1 MTLSIDSFALKVI
14 KKGEELAFSNKA
26 KIINIAVPLKVKT
39 YIEENLSK
47 EVNHFKKKYKLE
59 FNIVAENILVIPEY
73 KIELQNKNKKVI
85 NKIENIEKIEKIN
98 FKDIHDRKNLP
109 SAQFKKKFKPRGKF
123 FHKNK
128 YNPRIKKKNFQSK
141 KVV

>member
-14 KKGEELAFSNKA
+14 KKGEELAFSSKA

-73 KIELQNKNKKVI
+73 KIELQKQ
-85 NKIENIEKIEKIN
+85 E
-98 FKDIHDRKNLP
+98 
-109 SAQFKKKFKPRGKF
+109 
-123 FHKNK
+123 
-128 YNPRIKKKNFQSK
+128 
-141 KVV
+141 